1 MKMKKISLAA
11 MLAAAI
17 LVVGVGTVFA
27 TSAKAAS
34 NTSGENIESLIAD
47 ATVKLIQH

>member
-27 TSAKAAS
+27 TSAQTDGTYAEA
-34 NTSGENIESLIAD
+34 EAMM
-47 ATVKLIQH
+47 